1 MVVSKIEELTKT
13 RYKVFIDGEF
23 AFVLYKGELSRY
35 HLKEEAPITEEV
47 YEALYKLVVKR
58 GKLRALHL
66 LNDMGRT
73 EYQLR
78 DKLDK
83 GGYPKGIVEEVLA
96 YVKSFGYI
104 DDRNYA
110 RNFIL
115 AKKASKSKKQIQALL
130 LQKGVSSEII
140 SEIFLEC
147 YGEED
152 VYDAIEKALLR
163 RRFDSDAE
171 DEKYLQK
178 HLMYLARKGFAY
190 GDIKHV
196 LLDRFHKSV

>member
-1 MVVSKIEELTKT
+1 MVVSKIEALTKT
-13 RYKVFIDGEF
+13 RYKIYIDGEF

-35 HLKEEAPITEEV
+35 HLEEETHVSEEV
-47 YEALYKLVVKR
+47 YDSLHKIVLKR

-78 DKLDK
+78 NKLEK
-83 GGYPKGIVEEVLA
+83 GGYPKDIVEEVLN

-110 RNFIL
+110 RNYIF
-115 AKKASKSKKQIQALL
+115 AKKASKSKRQIQASL
-130 LQKGVSSEII
+130 LQKGISSEII
-140 SEIFLEC
+140 SEILSES
-147 YGEED
+147 YREED
-152 VYDAIEKALLR
+152 LYDAIEKALLR
-163 RRFDSDAE
+163 RKFDPDCQ
-171 DEKYLQK
+171 DEKYLEK
-178 HLMYLARKGFAY
+178 HLMYLARKGFSY
-190 GDIKHV
+190 GDIKQV

>member
-1 MVVSKIEELTKT
+1 MIITKIEELTKT
-13 RYKVFIDGEF
+13 RYKVYIDGEF

-35 HLKEEAPITEEV
+35 HLKEETVLEEDT
-47 YEALYKLVVKR
+47 YNSLYKIVLKR

-78 DKLDK
+78 DKLEK
-83 GGYPKGIVEEVLA
+83 GAYPSRIVEEVIT

-115 AKKASKSKKQIQALL
+115 AKKYSKSKKQIQAEL

-147 YGEED
+147 YGDED
-152 VYDAIEKALLR
+152 VYDAIEKALLK
-163 RRFDSDAE
+163 RRFDPDSE

-178 HLMYLARKGFAY
+178 HLAYLARKGFSY

>member
-1 MVVSKIEELTKT
+1 MVVSKIEELTNT

-35 HLKEEAPITEEV
+35 HLKEEVDITEAT
-47 YEALYKLVVKR
+47 YDSLYKLVVKR

-78 DKLDK
+78 DKLEK
-83 GGYPKGIVEEVLA
+83 GGYSKEMVEEVLA

-110 RNFIL
+110 RNYIL
-115 AKKASKSKKQIQALL
+115 AKKASKSKKQIRAGL
-130 LQKGVSSEII
+130 LQKGVSLEIVSEIL
-140 SEIFLEC
+140 LEC

-152 VYDAIEKALLR
+152 VYDAIEEALR
-163 RRFDSDAE
+163 KRRFDPDTE

-178 HLMYLARKGFAY
+178 HLMYLARKGFSY
-190 GDIKHV
+190 GDIKYV

>member
-1 MVVSKIEELTKT
+1 MIITKIEELTKT
-13 RYKVFIDGEF
+13 RYKIYVDGEF

-35 HLKEEAPITEEV
+35 HLKEETKLTEAT
-47 YEALYKLVVKR
+47 YENLYKLVLKR

-73 EYQLR
+73 EYQLC
-78 DKLDK
+78 DKLEK
-83 GGYPKGIVEEVLA
+83 GGYPKEVISEVLA

-110 RNFIL
+110 RNFIS
-115 AKKASKSKKQIQALL
+115 AKKGSKSKRQIQVQL

-140 SEIFLEC
+140 SEILAEC
-147 YGEED
+147 YEEED
-152 VYDAIEKALLR
+152 VYDAIEKALSR
-163 RRFDSDAE
+163 RRFDPDSE
-171 DEKYLQK
+171 DENYLQK
-178 HLMYLARKGFAY
+178 HLMYLARKGFSY
-190 GDIKHV
+190 GDIRHV